1 LDKLEIIE
9 IAYRR
14 LTARRRVIW
23 LRIGLRV
30 SMFGVEIR
38 NSLNFLRVFFSTFRY
53 YGCSGRYVLLLQF
66 FNVSM
71 GIVSFKDKVVDLFLE
86 EFNDCV
92 ALSDYGI
99 TFIDLIL
106 SMKNSLLPCCDNLL
120 LLHDQGLKLHYLGD
134 LPISIPV
141 MTLSY
146 TS

>member
-1 LDKLEIIE
+1 M
-9 IAYRR
+9 
-14 LTARRRVIW
+14 
-23 LRIGLRV
+23 LR
-30 SMFGVEIR
+30 VEIR

-53 YGCSGRYVLLLQF
+53 YGCSGRYLLLLQF

-71 GIVSFKDKVVDLFLE
+71 GIVSFKDQVVDFFLE

-99 TFIDLIL
+99 TFVDLIL
-106 SMKNSLLPCCDNLL
+106 SMKNGLISCCDDFILL
-120 LLHDQGLKLHYLGD
+120 SNQGLKLHYLGV